1 MGKSLKEMG
10 WRQPVGVKK
19 LIQAIFNKSA
29 GILEVNG
36 KQYDAR
42 NWSDADFE
50 DFCGEFG
57 APAIYPKGSRAFTA
71 ILEKD
76 PAAELDKA
84 LKVIESKRR
93 PTTKRVVRENDEL
106 IDAAASPEAVTAS
119 AWPSSEGLEDPDAM
133 VNTAIV
139 ARFKNGVLQVSG
151 KRWKVPHWT
160 PEDFEE
166 FATEF
171 GAMGAMPSTAGNSYS
186 AVLERD
192 PVPEL
197 DELLGTGN
205 SSVQETKN
213 DMKKKTI
220 RENDSELID
229 AAAGA
234 GAGNPVPP
242 APQPV
247 PMPQNAAPAAD
258 PAAQPGPMN
267 PLVPPAPGMIPTGW
281 MFPNQSA
288 QAVAMDTGD
297 VNLAA
302 AAPGGGVVEGQPVT
316 NEEAQLVTEYRKFAK
331 KKRLEKL
338 AAKLAKRVKENSE
351 EELEPEMPEN
361 PELAMPPAEEPEF
374 EEEGSFEDDDAAEGT
389 AGITAEDLEDI
400 VVDINKLFADAGG
413 DLAAVTSEDAFED
426 EEAEEAE
433 EATEDAVEGAE
444 EDFEDEAGSESESE
458 PVNESRKGRRK
469 ENKIADILG
478 EDEYDT
484 AVDDIDWDEGGS
496 WDPEE
501 AAMDDAIPA
510 DDEFTEDEIPVELDP
525 GNTIQDYGQPASLYD
540 TLAQRNSPTW
550 RSGQKPLGTDL
561 GEARKPGKR
570 SWREAALPANAVD
583 IKFPAG
589 TQPPNVSSAAV
600 DAAYDVPAGSA
611 IQAME
616 KRTAA
621 RRAVL
626 EELRR
631 RNRKAEGLADGDLGD
646 AMKTQEEVI
655 DEVIPGSNKSAILTE
670 ARKSPSSKFLESYKE
685 KQQLDYRKML
695 EQGLLG

>member
-76 PAAELDKA
+76 PTAELDKA

-106 IDAAASPEAVTAS
+106 IDAAASPEAATAS

-192 PVPEL
+192 PVSEL
-197 DELLGTGN
+197 DELLGTGS

-234 GAGNPVPP
+234 GAGNPIPP

-374 EEEGSFEDDDAAEGT
+374 EEEGSFEEDDSA
-389 AGITAEDLEDI
+389 AGITAGDLEDV

-426 EEAEEAE
+426 EEAEEA
-433 EATEDAVEGAE
+433 TEDAVEGDMGAE
-444 EDFEDEAGSESESE
+444 EDFEDEAESESE

-478 EDEYDT
+478 EDEYDA

-501 AAMDDAIPA
+501 AAIDDSIPA
-510 DDEFTEDEIPVELDP
+510 DDEFNEDEIPEELDP
-525 GNTIQDYGQPASLYD
+525 MNAMQDYGIVERAKK
-540 TLAQRNSPTW
+540 A
-550 RSGQKPLGTDL
+550 
-561 GEARKPGKR
+561 GKR